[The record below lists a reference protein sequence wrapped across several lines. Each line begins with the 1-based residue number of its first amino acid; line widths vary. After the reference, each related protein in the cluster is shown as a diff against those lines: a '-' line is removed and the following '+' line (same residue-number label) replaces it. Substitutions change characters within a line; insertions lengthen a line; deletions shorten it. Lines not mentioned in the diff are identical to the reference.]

1 MLRCCEA
8 ASLSALAFLE
18 TWSAISAGVGEESSG
33 SNTVTVSLL
42 LDLHTHVEHDVL
54 CVGRSNPTIHCPHV
68 LNTFLVL
75 VKYDRNQIHGDLIE
89 SPTNFHPCNTHTHIH
104 TCVRTHSHTYTQDW
118 KSHF

>member
-1 MLRCCEA
+1 MLRCSEA

-18 TWSAISAGVGEESSG
+18 ILSAISAGVGEESSG

-75 VKYDRNQIHGDLIE
+75 VKYDGNQIHGDLTE
-89 SPTNFHPCNTHTHIH
+89 SLTSIPATHTHTHVCAH
-104 TCVRTHSHTYTQDW
+104 THTLTHRTGKAT
-118 KSHF
+118 FEM